1 MVSVLGLLGL
11 AVILAVHTAIAAVL
25 TRLLRVRLSSQWGPV
40 VYAVL
45 LIPVVLVI
53 STLVLSGVL
62 GLGTNLGDAR
72 TALFLLVAVPLALG
86 VTIDYVWMPAP
97 DEVELPD
104 TA

>member
-1 MVSVLGLLGL
+1 MVSVLGLVGL
-11 AVILAVHTAIAAVL
+11 AVIVVVHTAIAAVV
-25 TRLLRVRLSSQWGPV
+25 TRLLRVRLESRWGPV

-45 LIPVVLVI
+45 LIPVALVV

-62 GLGTNLGDAR
+62 GLGSNVGDAR

-104 TA
+104 TV

>member
-11 AVILAVHTAIAAVL
+11 AVILVVHTAIAAVL

-45 LIPVVLVI
+45 LIPVVLVV

-62 GLGTNLGDAR
+62 GLGSNLGDAR

>member
-25 TRLLRVRLSSQWGPV
+25 TRLLRVRLSSQWGPI

-45 LIPVVLVI
+45 LIPVVLVV

-62 GLGTNLGDAR
+62 GLGSNLGDAR

-104 TA
+104 TV

>member
-11 AVILAVHTAIAAVL
+11 AVIVAVHTAIAAVL
-25 TRLLRVRLSSQWGPV
+25 TRLLRVRLSSQWGPI

-45 LIPVVLVI
+45 LIPVVLVV

-62 GLGTNLGDAR
+62 GLGSNLGDAR

-104 TA
+104 TV